1 MKHYKIRVE
10 GDVQGV
16 FYRSSTKNIAK
27 QLGLRGFAKND
38 PDGSVYIE
46 AEGEEEKLKQLLKW
60 CEEGPDTAKVKHVE
74 YQEGDV
80 KKFDSFQIR

>member
-16 FYRSSTKNIAK
+16 FYRSSTKNKA
-27 QLGLRGFAKND
+27 QELGINGYAENTND
-38 PDGSVYIE
+38 GNVYIE
-46 AEGEEEKLKQLLKW
+46 AEGKEDHLRKLIQW
-60 CEEGPDTAKVKHVE
+60 CEEGPDTAKVSHLE

-80 KKFDSFQIR
+80 KNYEKFEIR

>member
-16 FYRSSTKNIAK
+16 FYRSSTKNKA
-27 QLGLRGFAKND
+27 QELGVSGYAQNNS
-38 PDGSVYIE
+38 DGSVFIE
-46 AEGEEEKLKQLLKW
+46 AEGDEDNLKQFINW
-60 CEEGPDTAKVKHVE
+60 CEEGPDTAKVSHVE

-80 KKFDSFQIR
+80 KDYDKFEIK

>member
-27 QLGLRGFAKND
+27 ELGINGFAKND
-38 PDGSVYIE
+38 ADGSVYIE
-46 AEGEEEKLKQLLKW
+46 AEGDEKNLKKFLSW
-60 CEEGPDTAKVKHVE
+60 CEEGPDTAKVKNVE
-74 YQEGDV
+74 YQEGDI
-80 KKFDSFQIR
+80 KKFETFEIR